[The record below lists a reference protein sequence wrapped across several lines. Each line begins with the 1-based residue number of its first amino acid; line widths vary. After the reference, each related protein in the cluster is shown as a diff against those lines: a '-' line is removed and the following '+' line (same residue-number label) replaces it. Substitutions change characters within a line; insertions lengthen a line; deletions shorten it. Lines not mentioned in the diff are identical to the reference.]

1 MLREAFQRVNKAV
14 TEPLR
19 LQRFVSLP
27 KEFDPD
33 DGEITRTRKLRR
45 KVVQERYADVIAA
58 LYDGSKE
65 VHVSAQVTYETGEVG
80 KVERSLPIREV

>member
-1 MLREAFQRVNKAV
+1 MLGEAFERVNKAV
-14 TEPLR
+14 TKPLR
-19 LQRFVSLP
+19 LKRFVSLP

-80 KVERSLPIREV
+80 KVERILPVREV